1 MNKWKWAFWICF
13 VLLIASSSVL
23 LLGIVDQA
31 ITITYMEQ
39 GFEDQ
44 RKANEVLGN
53 LIVRGGKD
61 YTQADFLHLLRQ
73 AYPDEF
79 IVQEGSVISMG
90 QNEFTFSQ
98 GRLSGAK

>member
-13 VLLIASSSVL
+13 ALLVTSSSVL

-39 GFEDQ
+39 GLDDE

-53 LIVRGGKD
+53 LIVQGGKD

-73 AYPDEF
+73 AYPDDF
-79 IVQEGSVISMG
+79 IVQKGSAISMG
-90 QNEFTFSQ
+90 HNEFTFSQ
-98 GRLSGAK
+98 GRLSGAR